1 MKKDEKTITV
11 TGYGGYEHEQTIKE
25 FIMDLIPLLIMLGL
39 IILGLVVSIDYQ
51 RNKPKYDTAVIVGDT
66 TSNIIHIDH
75 YEERGNR
82 YVLYDKDGRV
92 YEANRELVVFYNY
105 KED

>member
-1 MKKDEKTITV
+1 MKKCDKTITV
-11 TGYGGYEHEQTIKE
+11 TDYGGYEHEQTIKE

-51 RNKPKYDTAVIVGDT
+51 RNKPKYDTAVIIGEPSIVV
-66 TSNIIHIDH
+66 HIDH
-75 YEERGNR
+75 YESTDGR
-82 YVLYDKDGRV
+82 YMLYDKDGKV
-92 YEANRELVVFYNY
+92 YNVDKQYVVFYNY